1 MKIRGVCKWLLSF
14 RMPQSAFRTC
24 TGALGEAK
32 TMKTKTP
39 PGHPSAFEIVSQFVA
54 ALAAQ
59 DAATMKSLHAEEYVV
74 DWVYGDAF
82 ENPPSSAKESAA
94 FFPTWFAGFD
104 EIDFDVKR
112 TIAAE
117 EVVVTEWIFTGT
129 HTGPLGPP
137 VFEERLDPTGRTIQ
151 FRGVTFYDVRA
162 GLIQRE
168 TIYMDLA
175 TLLVELGARV

>member
-1 MKIRGVCKWLLSF
+1 MGSSRKSDAVSGN
-14 RMPQSAFRTC
+14 
-24 TGALGEAK
+24 
-32 TMKTKTP
+32 
-39 PGHPSAFEIVSQFVA
+39 PSAFEVVSQLLA
-54 ALAAQ
+54 ALGAQ
-59 DAATMKSLHAEEYVV
+59 DFETMRSLHATDYVV

-82 ENPPSSAKESAA
+82 EDPPVSAEESSG
-94 FFPTWFAGFD
+94 FFPVWLRAFD
-104 EIDFDVKR
+104 EADYEVKR

-117 EVVVTEWIFTGT
+117 EVVVTEWVFTGT

-137 VFEERLDPTGRTIQ
+137 VFPEQLDPTGRTIQ
-151 FRGVTFYDVRA
+151 FRGITVYDVSG

>member
-1 MKIRGVCKWLLSF
+1 MKN
-14 RMPQSAFRTC
+14 RTP
-24 TGALGEAK
+24 TGN
-32 TMKTKTP
+32 
-39 PGHPSAFEIVSQFVA
+39 PSAFEIVSQFVA
-54 ALAAQ
+54 ALSAQ
-59 DAATMKSLHAEEYVV
+59 DTETMKSLHAKDYVV

-82 ENPPSSAKESAA
+82 ENPPSSAEESAA
-94 FFPTWFAGFD
+94 FFPAWFAGFD
-104 EIDFDVKR
+104 EIDYEVKR

-117 EVVVTEWIFTGT
+117 EVVVTEWVFTGT

-137 VFEERLDPTGRTIQ
+137 VFEERLAPTGRTIQ
-151 FRGVTFYDVRA
+151 FRGVTIYDVCA

>member
-1 MKIRGVCKWLLSF
+1 MERETSINN
-14 RMPQSAFRTC
+14 A
-24 TGALGEAK
+24 
-32 TMKTKTP
+32 
-39 PGHPSAFEIVSQFVA
+39 SAFEIVSRFVA
-54 ALAAQ
+54 ALAVK
-59 DAATMKSLHAEEYVV
+59 DTSTMQSLHAQDYIV

-82 ENPPSSAKESAA
+82 ENPPSSAAESAA
-94 FFPTWFAGFD
+94 FFPVWFAGFD
-104 EIDFDVKR
+104 EIDYDVKR

-117 EVVVTEWIFTGT
+117 EVIVTEWVFTGT

-137 VFEERLDPTGRTIQ
+137 VFEERLAPTGRTIQ
-151 FRGVTFYDVRA
+151 FRGVTIYDVRD